1 MDRILNWLV
10 NKWIEYYLNRT
21 DLDDIQPKETNREK
35 LERIFNDIHRE

>member
-21 DLDDIQPKETNREK
+21 DLDDIQPKGN
-35 LERIFNDIHRE
+35 